1 MPSYSLTHL
10 ADAAL
15 LRGLTTLVAQ
25 DRATTA
31 ALLAHLAEV
40 DARKLYLPAAYSS
53 LHEYCVKQLNWCE
66 QAAYKRI
73 RAARAASEHPAI
85 FTAVAEGRLHL
96 SAVVLLSPHLTQENA
111 DELITGAT
119 HRSKAEVETMLA
131 ERFPRTEALG
141 LVQAV
146 GAQESV
152 MVPVS
157 PGSTPGMCD
166 QLSPGTVVQT
176 HFADS
181 KPARSVAPLA
191 QHRFEMRVSMGG
203 EVHAKLQRAQ
213 DLLRH
218 QIPAGELERVLERAL
233 DALIEKLERR
243 KFAATT
249 QPRAPRP
256 SRSRQGGRHIP
267 ANIRRAVWERD
278 RGQCTFVSDAGRR
291 CESRRFLEFDHA
303 EPVARGGESSVAN
316 LHLRCRAHNQ
326 FMAERTYGAEFMRQ
340 KREKARERAAE
351 RSRVRDCET
360 ELAPCLEQLGFRKI
374 EIRRAAEH
382 CATLP
387 GVSIEQR
394 VRAALRILSPARPP
408 RVLVAAPHG
417 AQSAFTASTSFET
430 APLAS
435 PNSIEQRGS

>member
-10 ADAAL
+10 ADAAV

-40 DARKLYLPAAYSS
+40 DARKLYLSAAYHSMMA
-53 LHEYCVKQLNWCE
+53 YCIGELRFSE
-66 QAAYKRI
+66 DSAAKRI
-73 RAARAASEHPAI
+73 QAARAAHRCPAL
-85 FTAVAEGRLHL
+85 FTALAQGRLHL
-96 SAVVLLSPHLTQENA
+96 AATVLLSPHISPDNA
-111 DELITGAT
+111 QELIEAASHKT
-119 HRSKAEVETMLA
+119 KAEIERLLA
-131 ERFPRTEALG
+131 ERSPKLEMPSQVWSVDPALPTECAHEHAPG
-141 LVQAV
+141 HVDVQVAAPTRLADSGARAGV
-146 GAQESV
+146 SACSAERYAIRATISQAAHDDLRHAQE
-152 MVPVS
+152 
-157 PGSTPGMCD
+157 
-166 QLSPGTVVQT
+166 L
-176 HFADS
+176 
-181 KPARSVAPLA
+181 LA
-191 QHRFEMRVSMGG
+191 HRPPSGDVG
-203 EVHAKLQRAQ
+203 E
-213 DLLRH
+213 
-218 QIPAGELERVLERAL
+218 VLERAL
-233 DALIEKLERR
+233 RVLVEKLERR

-256 SRSRQGGRHIP
+256 SRSRQRGRHIP
-267 ANIRRAVWERD
+267 ANVRRAVWERD
-278 RGQCTFVSDAGRR
+278 RGQCTFVSGAGRR

-303 EPVARGGESSVAN
+303 EPVGRGGESSVAN
-316 LHLRCRAHNQ
+316 LRLRCRAHNQ

-360 ELAPCLEQLGFRKI
+360 ELAPCLEQLGYRRI

-394 VRAALRILSPARPP
+394 VRAAIRILSPVRPS
-408 RVLVAAPHG
+408 RVLVAAPSS
-417 AQSAFTASTSFET
+417 AQSPFTASTSLET